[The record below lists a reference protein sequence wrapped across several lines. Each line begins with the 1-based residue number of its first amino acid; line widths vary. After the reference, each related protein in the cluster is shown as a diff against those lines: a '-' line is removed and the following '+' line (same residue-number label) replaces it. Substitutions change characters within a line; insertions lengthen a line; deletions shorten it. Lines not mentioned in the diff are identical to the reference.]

1 MEMKKK
7 YELMAIISSQIT
19 DHEIEKR
26 LVGLREL
33 LGDIAYEE
41 LWGMRP
47 FAYRIKNQE
56 KGYYVVWN
64 FMVEPEAIHELE
76 KTLKLY
82 PDLLRFLISSVP
94 EEYSPMTLKE
104 IEAGLEALR
113 KQKTEKRTS
122 GGRPMPGKAKPE
134 KSEPVKKATPKAE
147 PEAPAP
153 KTSPQESTPSA
164 TEEEKPKKT
173 KTLDE
178 KLKDILSDDDLG
190 L

>member
-26 LVGLREL
+26 LGGLREL
-33 LGDIAYEE
+33 LGDIGYEE

-47 FAYRIKNQE
+47 FAYRINKQE

-64 FMVEPEAIHELE
+64 FMAETESIHELE

-82 PDLLRFLISSVP
+82 PDLLRFLITSVP
-94 EEYSPMTLKE
+94 EEYKPITLKE
-104 IEAGLEALR
+104 IEAGLEALK
-113 KQKTEKRTS
+113 KQKADKRSS
-122 GGRPMPGKAKPE
+122 GGRPMPGKPKPE
-134 KSEPVKKATPKAE
+134 KAEPAKKTASEPRAPKAAAQE
-147 PEAPAP
+147 TPAA
-153 KTSPQESTPSA
+153 E
-164 TEEEKPKKT
+164 TEETKAKKT